1 MYKVVVTTATGKTSF
16 YKTKRS
22 TDVLFG
28 ETGYCFILRHKE
40 HPVFNQF
47 YYGGKGIIMGTEGW
61 KQVRNLEKQY
71 AKVPVSDMVGA
82 KVEFFPLDGR
92 TKKARKLSY
101 YTVDCLID

>member
-1 MYKVVVTTATGKTSF
+1 MKTL
-16 YKTKRS
+16 KQLQ
-22 TDVLFG
+22 V
-28 ETGYCFILRHKE
+28 E
-40 HPVFNQF
+40 HVA
-47 YYGGKGIIMGTEGW
+47 
-61 KQVRNLEKQY
+61 QY